1 MSNIPGKTNSIV
13 LTTAILLGTTLLAQS
28 PQLSRTFVSD
38 EGTAIRI
45 SEAKLSAI
53 YGKKQIESE
62 RPFHAMLKDGIWTVS
77 GSLPEGWVDGVAT
90 IRIDQRTGKTI
101 SYGHGK

>member
-1 MSNIPGKTNSIV
+1 
-13 LTTAILLGTTLLAQS
+13 
-28 PQLSRTFVSD
+28 
-38 EGTAIRI
+38 
-45 SEAKLSAI
+45 
-53 YGKKQIESE
+53 
-62 RPFHAMLKDGIWTVS
+62 MLKDGIWTVS